1 MFVRVE
7 PHELVPGTKY
17 KVGTAKWTYVKTWDA
32 PDGITRYEFFDMI
45 NPTFQRCRFFTSS
58 HTFYQFVPQQPQW
71 KMERRS
77 VNILVRRLIGD
88 EHFEW

>member
-1 MFVRVE
+1 MEFEYV
-7 PHELVPGTKY
+7 
-17 KVGTAKWTYVKTWDA
+17 KVGHLPTW
-32 PDGITRYEFFDMI
+32 R
-45 NPTFQRCRFFTSS
+45 RFFSPFTPFQ
-58 HTFYQFVPQQPQW
+58 TFVPQW

>member
-1 MFVRVE
+1 MFVRIE

-17 KVGTAKWTYVKTWDA
+17 KIGTAKYTYVKTL
-32 PDGITRYEFFDMI
+32 GNRYVFFDMI
-45 NPTFQRCRFFTSS
+45 NPTFQRFRFCTSS
-58 HTFYQFVPQQPQW
+58 NTFYKFVPDNPQG

-77 VNILVRRLIGD
+77 VNIIVRRLIGD